1 MEHVKKWRVAL
12 YNFLR
17 PVVASRNSTMYSE
30 KLGIKPF
37 ESDTSCPLRIDP
49 EVIEKMDQLQF
60 IDLLW

>member
-17 PVVASRNSTMYSE
+17 PVVAARNSAMYSE

-37 ESDTSCPLRIDP
+37 ENDTSCPLRIDP